1 MRSDCTRLEQDSK
14 REFHSIFGSE
24 KNFTYPWADE
34 IFTEQC
40 RYCHIHDSRT
50 STCCNFFFVRAETT
64 TRTDADYV
72 PTTDYGTSGTTM
84 VSADHVLV
92 GALARDEEEQK

>member
-1 MRSDCTRLEQDSK
+1 MPILP
-14 REFHSIFGSE
+14 HSRFAY
-24 KNFTYPWADE
+24 KHLL
-34 IFTEQC
+34 Q
-40 RYCHIHDSRT
+40 
-50 STCCNFFFVRAETT
+50 FFFVRAETT

>member
-1 MRSDCTRLEQDSK
+1 MKFSQNNADIAT
-14 REFHSIFGSE
+14 
-24 KNFTYPWADE
+24 FT
-34 IFTEQC
+34 
-40 RYCHIHDSRT
+40 IHVQAPVAI
-50 STCCNFFFVRAETT
+50 FFFVRAETT

-92 GALARDEEEQK
+92 GALGRDKEVQK